1 MNETDNSPPQARRD
15 SIASSRPVRSKKQP
29 PRKGIPPRKNPSLV
43 GQERWESVRSLVSYK
58 NEYTYVPI
66 AKGEF
71 RLLRLQPASQKTDG
85 IVCFL
90 ETVSISNPGYH
101 YDALSYTWGSGEAT
115 QEIKVKTSGVNASQ
129 STHRVVTAMR
139 NVVSPKAFYITRNLE
154 QALRR
159 FRETNDTV
167 ILWIDALCINQKDK
181 DEKSQQVARMAEIYS
196 RASSVLIW
204 LGEEYE
210 DSQTAMDFVGD
221 VLDLELL
228 DDLATREQ
236 SLAQWDALA
245 KLMRREWFSR
255 RWVVQELAMAKEAS
269 VYAGEAA
276 VHWDDFAE
284 AVALFVREFDRIAD
298 GFKNSRG
305 YRYNSKVLGDVR
317 ASGASSIV
325 VTTNQLFRVSGSSE
339 IERLTGLE
347 SLVSSLLI
355 FEASDPRDTIYA
367 FLAMAKDIPQQPE
380 MLIPGHSRSE
390 SVGAAMISADYL
402 KNTLEVLKDFI
413 AFCIESSKS
422 MDMICRHW
430 APNTRRPITITERA
444 NVNPQPVKI
453 DLPSWIS
460 LLKYSPFGIPRTA
473 VAGHRVAADDLVGHP
488 DRRNYN
494 AARGTSPAVLFG
506 EVDAVGPHAF
516 GQSCHTY
523 ESLLLTEIRP

>member
-1 MNETDNSPPQARRD
+1 MLPKMSETEPLPPRARRG
-15 SIASSRPVRSKKQP
+15 SIVSSRLVRSKKQP

-43 GQERWESVRSLVSYK
+43 GQERWGSVQSLVLPT
-58 NEYTYVPI
+58 NEYTYSPI
-66 AKGEF
+66 ANNEF
-71 RLLRLQPASQKTDG
+71 RLLRLQPASQKRDG

-90 ETVSISNPGYH
+90 ETTSIYNPGYD
-101 YDALSYTWGSGEAT
+101 YDALSYTWGSGDAT
-115 QEIKVKTSGVNASQ
+115 QEIKVQTSGANTSQ
-129 STHRVVTAMR
+129 SSRRVVSAMR
-139 NVVSPKAFYITRNLE
+139 NVISPKAFYITRNLE
-154 QALRR
+154 EALRR
-159 FRETNDTV
+159 FRDTDETV

-181 DEKSQQVARMAEIYS
+181 DEKGKQVARMAEIYS
-196 RASSVLIW
+196 RASCVLIW
-204 LGEEYE
+204 LGDEYE
-210 DSQTAMDFVGD
+210 DSQTAIDFVGD

-245 KLMRREWFSR
+245 KLMRREWFTR

-284 AVALFVREFDRIAD
+284 AVALFVREFDRIAN

-305 YRYNSKVLGDVR
+305 YRYNSEVLGDVR

-325 VTTNQLFRVSGSSE
+325 TTTNQLFRVSGSSE

-355 FEASDPRDTIYA
+355 FESSDPRDTVYG
-367 FLAMAKDIPQQPE
+367 LLSMAKDISQHPDMQ
-380 MLIPGHSRSE
+380 IPGHSRSNGI
-390 SVGAAMISADYL
+390 GAATISADYS
-402 KNTLEVLKDFI
+402 KNTLEVMKDFI
-413 AFCIESSKS
+413 AFCIESSGS

-444 NVNPQPVKI
+444 DVNAQPIKI

-473 VAGHRVAADDLVGHP
+473 VTGHRVAADDLVGHP

-506 EVDAVGPHAF
+506 EIDAVGPNAF
-516 GQSCHTY
+516 GQS
-523 ESLLLTEIRP
+523 